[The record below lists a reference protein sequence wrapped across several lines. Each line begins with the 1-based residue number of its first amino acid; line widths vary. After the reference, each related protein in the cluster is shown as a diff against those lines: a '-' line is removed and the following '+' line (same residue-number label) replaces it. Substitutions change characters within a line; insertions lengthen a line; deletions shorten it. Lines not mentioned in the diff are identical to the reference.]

1 MHNANLEKRQLAE
14 PARSHARPTADKA
27 SGTDAGPI
35 QAAAS
40 FDESTGAGPP

>member
-1 MHNANLEKRQLAE
+1 MHNANLEKRQLDE
-14 PARSHARPTADKA
+14 PARSPAPRTADEA
-27 SGTDAGPI
+27 RGTDAGPI